1 MSKALT
7 ADPTPPDSN
16 RCGNCR
22 STLIGPFCHMCGQPL
37 RSPVRELVSVMR
49 DGFDELFAFDGK
61 LWRSLVPLYF
71 RPGYLVQRYVEGQ
84 RIHFVKPLKLY
95 LALSVIVFLVMSLT
109 TNVGVQVEGDKSV
122 PTAGI
127 NLTLTEKERAELQKQ
142 QFVGFNVNGKP
153 WNAQTNPVQFA
164 SMPQW
169 VNQSLNHLFWQID
182 RTGHRAIEEPKIL
195 IDAFYRVLPTAVFLI
210 LPIAGLVLKAF
221 YLFKSKL
228 YAEHLLVVL
237 QCHSFVFVSFL
248 LMLLFGKIGVWFGV
262 DQPFGKATLIGVLTA
277 ITIWVP
283 IYLWLCLKHVYQQSW
298 WMTSIK
304 YLSIAMVYLF
314 LITLALSG
322 ALIAG
327 LVSA

>member
-1 MSKALT
+1 MRKAQT
-7 ADPTPPDSN
+7 ETPPLTDSN

-37 RSPVRELVSVMR
+37 RSPVRELLSVAR

-61 LWRSLVPLYF
+61 LWRSLLPLYF

-109 TNVGVQVEGDKSV
+109 TNIDVKAEGDKSA

-127 NLTLTEKERAELQKQ
+127 NLTLTEKERAEWQKQ
-142 QFVGFNVNGKP
+142 QFIQFDVAGKP
-153 WNAQTNPVQFA
+153 WNAKTNPVQFA

-169 VNQSLNHLFWQID
+169 VNQSLNHFFWQID
-182 RTGHRAIEEPKIL
+182 RTGHRAIDDPKIL
-195 IDAFYRVLPTAVFLI
+195 IDAFFRVLPTAVFLI

-221 YLFKSKL
+221 YVFKSKL

-237 QCHSFVFVSFL
+237 QCHSFIFVSFL
-248 LMLLFGKIGVWFGV
+248 LMLLFGKMGVWFSV
-262 DQPFGKATLIGVLTA
+262 DQKIGSATLIGLLTA
-277 ITIWVP
+277 IALWVP
-283 IYLWLCLKHVYQQSW
+283 IYLWLCLKRVYQQGW

-304 YLSIAMVYLF
+304 FIGIGMVYLF
-314 LITLALSG
+314 LIAIALSG